1 MYVKLNIVLYLKIR
15 QLTIKSVCW
24 LEELNSKIPVKESV
38 HLLDL

>member
-24 LEELNSKIPVKESV
+24 LEELNSKIAVKESV
-38 HLLDL
+38 HLLGL